1 MFGFEDRL
9 LHKLGNVKNL
19 LTCNWMQERFWPVHV
34 CTAFPQTFPRHI
46 RSPSPYM

>member
-9 LHKLGNVKNL
+9 LHKLGSQNH

-34 CTAFPQTFPRHI
+34 
-46 RSPSPYM
+46 